1 VLTIFEE
8 LRMNATRWLA
18 TAAVGMLGFTAGTV
32 PLVCLAQGAPV
43 RQAAPNPPTMI
54 ISIYHVAPGKHL
66 DFLRYMAQSDAISKE
81 AGVGA
86 TQWYAHLDGDSWDY
100 IGISPATTDEQDKKS
115 DAISKQHGLQTGF
128 AAGLQFRQFI
138 SSHTDTFARGPTTA
152 ADLVAAA
159 GQR

>member
-1 VLTIFEE
+1 
-8 LRMNATRWLA
+8 MNATRWLA
-18 TAAVGMLGFTAGTV
+18 AAAVGMVGFAAVSV
-32 PLVCLAQGAPV
+32 PSVCLAQGAPMT
-43 RQAAPNPPTMI
+43 QAAPNPPTVI
-54 ISIYHVAPGKHL
+54 VSIYRIAPGKHL
-66 DFLRYMAQSDAISKE
+66 DFLRYMAQNDAIAKE

-100 IGISPATTDEQDKKS
+100 VAIGPTTTVAQDTKL
-115 DAISKQHGLQTGF
+115 DAISKQRGLPTGF
-128 AAGLQFRQFI
+128 AGGIQFRQFI